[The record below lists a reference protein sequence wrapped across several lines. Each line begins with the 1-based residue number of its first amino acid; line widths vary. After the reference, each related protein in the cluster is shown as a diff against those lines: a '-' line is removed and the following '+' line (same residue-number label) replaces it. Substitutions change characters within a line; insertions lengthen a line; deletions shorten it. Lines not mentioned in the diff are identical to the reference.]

1 MADFY
6 PYLIASL
13 PMLHFGMRPPLSFER
28 FLEVCHEFIPEKD
41 FQVVSTLLQPEQY
54 LEKDKR
60 PSVIQKWIEFDTAL
74 RNELVKIRA
83 ARKHADPVTYLHPDK
98 YSGSSLGTIA
108 SAVNVSTSILEAEK
122 MLDEERW
129 NALEEFATGHYFDLD
144 LLITYAYKLLILQ
157 RWENIR
163 NAEGTILLEEA
174 LLMTGNR

>member
-13 PMLHFGMRPPLSFER
+13 PMLHIGMRPPFPFKR

-41 FQVVSTLLQPEQY
+41 FRVLSNLPQTEQY
-54 LEKDKR
+54 SEKDKR
-60 PSVIQKWIEFDTAL
+60 PPIIQKWIEFDSAL

-83 ARKHADPVTYLHPDK
+83 ARKHADPATYLHPDN
-98 YSGSSLGTIA
+98 YSGSSLNTIA

-122 MLDEERW
+122 MLDEARW
-129 NALEEFATGHYFDLD
+129 KALEELATGHYFDLD

-163 NAEGTILLEEA
+163 NAEGSGLLEEV
-174 LLMTGNR
+174 LQS

>member
-13 PMLHFGMRPPLSFER
+13 PMLHIGMRPPFPFKR

-41 FQVVSTLLQPEQY
+41 FRVLSNLPQTEQY
-54 LEKDKR
+54 SEKDKR
-60 PSVIQKWIEFDTAL
+60 PSIIQKWIEFDSAL

-83 ARKHADPVTYLHPDK
+83 ARKHADPATYLHPDN
-98 YSGSSLGTIA
+98 YSGSSPGTIA

-122 MLDEERW
+122 ILDEARW
-129 NALEEFATGHYFDLD
+129 KALEEFATGHYFDLD

-163 NAEGTILLEEA
+163 NAEGSGLLEVV
-174 LLMTGNR
+174 LQ

>member
-13 PMLHFGMRPPLSFER
+13 PMLHIGMRPPFPFKR

-41 FQVVSTLLQPEQY
+41 FRVLSNLPQTEQY
-54 LEKDKR
+54 SEKDKR
-60 PSVIQKWIEFDTAL
+60 PSIIQKWIEFDSAL

-83 ARKHADPVTYLHPDK
+83 ARKHADPATYLYPDN

-122 MLDEERW
+122 ILDEARW
-129 NALEEFATGHYFDLD
+129 KALEEFAIGHYFDLD

-163 NAEGTILLEEA
+163 NAEGSVLLEVV
-174 LLMTGNR
+174 LQ